1 MREEKSARASIVL
14 AIRYVAQPLPMGLIP
29 PATWNIAGS
38 GLISKANILLLGR
51 RPRKATTQDILSALR
66 AAQRPGCGSLSPV
79 NQPHDAALNVTSKAG
94 QAQEA
99 QIETQQA
106 ASAGKYHR

>member
-1 MREEKSARASIVL
+1 MEHSRLRLDFQS
-14 AIRYVAQPLPMGLIP
+14 QHTLIGTAP
-29 PATWNIAGS
+29 E
-38 GLISKANILLLGR
+38 
-51 RPRKATTQDILSALR
+51 KATTQDILSALR

-79 NQPHDAALNVTSKAG
+79 TNPMMRLERHEQGS